1 MHQFEEPSEGGDR
14 FTVEDAQN
22 KRLIVVPIEHVSQIQ
37 TAYGTN
43 DAIRVNVV
51 DLDDPNGPAVYF
63 GALWFGRI
71 VGTFRSSIGKTLLG
85 FIAKG
90 RTQGGFMGWQF
101 HSLTQ
106 DQYTVQV
113 ANAFLQQHP
122 DFLQTCEGDVN
133 MAKQQTSMGSDPWQT
148 TAPSQGPPAAP
159 QPQAPPQTQPLAP
172 APPQAPIPPQAPPQ
186 APPIPQ
192 SGPQPLPPPQ
202 ANVTEQAR
210 GLVQNQLG
218 GVPVQD
224 PNQASAPPPAPDN
237 RSVMERLR
245 ARREDQEQIQQSQ
258 EQYPF

>member
-192 SGPQPLPPPQ
+192 SGPQPPPPPQ

-224 PNQASAPPPAPDN
+224 QNQAPVPPPAPDN

>member
-22 KRLIVVPIEHVSQIQ
+22 KRLIVVPIEHVPQIQ
-37 TAYGTN
+37 TAYGPN

-51 DLDDPNGPAVYF
+51 DLDEPNGPTVYF

-71 VGTFRSSIGKTLLG
+71 VGTFRSSIGKSLLG

-113 ANAFLQQHP
+113 ANTFLQQHP

-133 MAKQQTSMGSDPWQT
+133 MAKQQVSMGSDPWQT
-148 TAPSQGPPAAP
+148 ATPSQGPLAPP
-159 QPQAPPQTQPLAP
+159 QPQAPPQAP
-172 APPQAPIPPQAPPQ
+172 APPPVSAPAQ

-192 SGPQPLPPPQ
+192 PGPQPPPPPQ
-202 ANVTEQAR
+202 ANATEQAR

-224 PNQASAPPPAPDN
+224 PNQGQAPPQAPDN

-245 ARREDQEQIQQSQ
+245 ARREDQEQVQQSQ